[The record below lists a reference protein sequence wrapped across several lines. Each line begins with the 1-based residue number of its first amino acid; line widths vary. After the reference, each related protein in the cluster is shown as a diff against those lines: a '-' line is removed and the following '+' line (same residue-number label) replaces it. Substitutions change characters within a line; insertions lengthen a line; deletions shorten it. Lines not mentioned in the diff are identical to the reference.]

1 MTWLA
6 GCKVVR
12 FVVSAPSKIS
22 MLQPQIV
29 HVSLYLVAHI
39 ICHHGQVMIAD
50 KVILE
55 FSMH

>member
-1 MTWLA
+1 MVG

-39 ICHHGQVMIAD
+39 KCHHGQVMIAD